1 MNMKPIEILSMI
13 EEATGTRMYEQKREN
28 SRKLKEKKQL
38 KWQEITNI
46 LEQEIQP
53 KIVRLK
59 EDRDLFTLVEYNSYP
74 QTSSS
79 RFSKKRKN

>member
-28 SRKLKEKKQL
+28 SRKMKEKKQL

-46 LEQEIQP
+46 LQDEIQP
-53 KIVRLK
+53 KIARLK
-59 EDRDLFTLVEYNSYP
+59 EDRNLFTHCVLLE
-74 QTSSS
+74 TD
-79 RFSKKRKN
+79 FID